1 MELKIVW
8 KLRDLVEGN
17 FALLK
22 QERLEQ
28 WGEVT
33 HGHSPVDIFRT
44 TNCYPVS
51 IYFVGYVINIWS
63 TVSLQ
68 NPTWIIQIFDYPNS
82 LL

>member
-44 TNCYPVS
+44 THCYPVS
-51 IYFVGYVINIWS
+51 IFCRVC
-63 TVSLQ
+63 
-68 NPTWIIQIFDYPNS
+68 D
-82 LL
+82 